1 MQLSRDIAIQFV
13 KLGLC
18 NNVTTLALR
27 CHNVAVESLLTLPQ
41 RRQLTSAKLSF
52 LMNWKRQYNQLFDT
66 ETTLRQRDSIGW
78 ELKP

>member
-41 RRQLTSAKLSF
+41 RRQLTSAKPSF

>member
-66 ETTLRQRDSIGW
+66 ETTLRQRDSIGC

>member
-18 NNVTTLALR
+18 NSVTTLALR

-52 LMNWKRQYNQLFDT
+52 LMNWQRQYNQLFDT
-66 ETTLRQRDSIGW
+66 ETTL
-78 ELKP
+78 

>member
-18 NNVTTLALR
+18 NNVTTLALS

-41 RRQLTSAKLSF
+41 RGQLTSAKLSF
-52 LMNWKRQYNQLFDT
+52 LMNWERQYNQLFDT
-66 ETTLRQRDSIGW
+66 ETTLRQHDSIGW